1 MSNVPESS
9 SNAAAFRRTLTRP
22 GALRWFL
29 LRQLPLA
36 WLAGCGLRTLT
47 ADEAVVTIRHR
58 WLNQNP
64 FRSLYFGAQAMAAE
78 LSTGLLVMQH
88 TWQRQPGVSMLVTG
102 MTAEFTRK
110 ATGLILFTCPDG
122 ASLRAA
128 VEATVAAGDG
138 QTVEATSIGTDESGA
153 VVARFTFR
161 WAVKRRSA

>member
-1 MSNVPESS
+1 MINIPG
-9 SNAAAFRRTLTRP
+9 NAAAAFRRLLTGP

-29 LRQLPLA
+29 LRKLPLA
-36 WLAGCGLRTLT
+36 WLAGIGLRTLE
-47 ADEAVVTIRHR
+47 ADAATVTIRHR

-102 MTAEFTRK
+102 MQAEFTRK
-110 ATGLILFTCPDG
+110 ATGVITFGCADG
-122 ASLRAA
+122 PALRAA
-128 VEATVAAGDG
+128 VEATIATGEG
-138 QTVEATSIGTDESGA
+138 QTVDAVSTGTDESGA

-161 WAVKRRSA
+161 WAVKQRST

>member
-1 MSNVPESS
+1 MKDS
-9 SNAAAFRRTLTRP
+9 ALDFRRRLTRA

-36 WLAGCGLRTLT
+36 WLAGCRLKALESER
-47 ADEAVVTIRHR
+47 AEVAIRHR

-88 TWQRQPGVSMLVTG
+88 TWQRRPGVSMLVTG
-102 MTAEFTRK
+102 MQAEFTRK
-110 ATGLILFTCPDG
+110 ATGLVVFACADG
-122 ASLRAA
+122 AALRKA
-128 VEATVAAGDG
+128 VEATVASGEG
-138 QTVEATSIGTDESGA
+138 QTVDAVSIGTDETGA

-161 WAVKRRSA
+161 WAVKRRSS